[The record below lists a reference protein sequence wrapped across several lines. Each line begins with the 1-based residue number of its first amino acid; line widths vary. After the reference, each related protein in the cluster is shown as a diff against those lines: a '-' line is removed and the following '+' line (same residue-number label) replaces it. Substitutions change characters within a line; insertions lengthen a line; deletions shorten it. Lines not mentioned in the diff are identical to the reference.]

1 MWFSLEQ
8 VPENSQMPWVVVL
21 DLDIAEVFPT
31 AVASP
36 ARMRADLGLSDGA
49 ACPQVALKQTGPG
62 TTAVKHAA
70 LHAFWT
76 LPKGLLKKLCM
87 DMQPRV
93 TSEGELPDIVLAL
106 LLALFPSMSE
116 EEVAQILRQRSEM
129 EVDMLEELLPDVV
142 AEELLAS
149 SDVKEAQ
156 DTVGG
161 KNVTHPCSDVL
172 PLRTFPG

>member
-1 MWFSLEQ
+1 M
-8 VPENSQMPWVVVL
+8 PENSQMPWVVVL

-93 TSEGELPDIVLAL
+93 TSEGELPDIVPQRTQPKSPPPPPSQTCWSACASARANAL
-106 LLALFPSMSE
+106 YSTGRNLH
-116 EEVAQILRQRSEM
+116 R
-129 EVDMLEELLPDVV
+129 LP
-142 AEELLAS
+142 AS
-149 SDVKEAQ
+149 DWKA
-156 DTVGG
+156 
-161 KNVTHPCSDVL
+161 
-172 PLRTFPG
+172 